1 MQDLKKYFDF
11 SGTISGSTYLL
22 RNIIASVAAFLGGVL
37 IGYGLVQ
44 STGIIMLGLLVLAP
58 AFWLSIT
65 NIYKRFNA
73 LYPRNANEYTAG
85 LIFLQI
91 LSGFGKDQ
99 LWGTLISLVLIA
111 IACIL
116 IFRNSNITNHEG

>member
-1 MQDLKKYFDF
+1 MEKLKKYFDF

-22 RNIIASVAAFLGGVL
+22 RNIIASVGAFLGGFL
-37 IGYGLVQ
+37 LGYGIVQ

-58 AFWLSIT
+58 ACWLSAT

-73 LYPRNANEYTAG
+73 LYPRNAKEYTTG

-99 LWGTLISLVLIA
+99 LWGNLISLVLIV

-116 IFRNSNITNHEG
+116 IFRNSNIENHEG

>member
-37 IGYGLVQ
+37 IGYGLVE

-99 LWGTLISLVLIA
+99 LWGNLISLVLIV

>member
-99 LWGTLISLVLIA
+99 LWGTLISLVLIV

-116 IFRNSNITNHEG
+116 IFRNSNIDNHEG

>member
-44 STGIIMLGLLVLAP
+44 STGIIMLGLLVLVP

-73 LYPRNANEYTAG
+73 LYPRSANEYTAG

-99 LWGTLISLVLIA
+99 LWGDLISLVLIV
-111 IACIL
+111 IACVL

>member
-22 RNIIASVAAFLGGVL
+22 RNLIAGVGAFIGGFL
-37 IGYGLVQ
+37 IGYGIVQ
-44 STGIIMLGLLVLAP
+44 STGIIMLGLLILAP
-58 AFWLSIT
+58 SCWLSIA

-73 LYPRNANEYTAG
+73 LYPRSTNEYTIG
-85 LIFLQI
+85 LIFLQV

-99 LWGTLISLVLIA
+99 VWGDLISLFLIV
-111 IACIL
+111 IACVL

>member
-44 STGIIMLGLLVLAP
+44 STGIIMLGLLVLVP

-73 LYPRNANEYTAG
+73 LYPRNANEYTVG

-99 LWGTLISLVLIA
+99 LWGTLISLVLIV

-116 IFRNSNITNHEG
+116 IFRNSNIDNHEG